1 MSEYGCDICGG
12 LGYTVPAHG
21 KRRAGEQNLQMRDH
35 PPKQDAHGVF
45 WAGRSAGQLH
55 IRDIPN
61 AGVLATGRKT
71 GGGEVFDRL
80 EGQVV
85 FIGGSPGTGKT
96 HLCTAICAKLMD
108 GGIPVRYVQWRGDIP
123 AIKAKVNDAE
133 AYARSHAAAENR
145 PCAVYR
151 RFSQGERNG
160 CRQKHRL

>member
-12 LGYTVPAHG
+12 LGYTVRRTG

-35 PPKQDAHGVF
+35 PPKQDAHGAF

-85 FIGGSPGTGKT
+85 FHRRLSRHWENPPVYGDLRQADGRRNPCPVCAMAGRYSGNQGKGKRCGS
-96 HLCTAICAKLMD
+96 I
-108 GGIPVRYVQWRGDIP
+108 R
-123 AIKAKVNDAE
+123 
-133 AYARSHAAAENR
+133 RSHAAAENR
-145 PCAVYR
+145 PCCCISTI
-151 RFSQGERNG
+151 FSRGA
-160 CRQKHRL
+160 